1 MNAVLSESSAE
12 SLPTLADIEA
22 AARTV
27 YEEFQAT
34 PQYRWALLSE
44 RLGTDCWLK
53 HENHNPVGAFKIR
66 GGLTFFEQ
74 LAQRNA
80 LPTEVVSATR
90 GNHGQSMGWAAR
102 KHGVACT
109 IVVPHGNSTEKN
121 AAMRALG
128 VTLIEHGDDF
138 QEAREHAYAL
148 AKERNALMVP
158 SYHIDLV
165 CGVATYW
172 WELLR
177 AVPDLDV
184 VYVPIGMGSG
194 ACAAIAAKLAL
205 NHRARVV
212 GVVSTLAT
220 TYPDSIAAGRVV
232 EAPVTTQIADGM
244 AVRVADPSA
253 LAVLSEHLDHIVQVS
268 DEEVAAAMRAIYE
281 DTHNVAEGAGAAAF
295 AAAMQEKAQ
304 LKGLKVG
311 AALTGGNVDAP
322 VFAKVLGANLSSN

>member
-1 MNAVLSESSAE
+1 M
-12 SLPTLADIEA
+12 
-22 AARTV
+22 
-27 YEEFQAT
+27 
-34 PQYRWALLSE
+34 
-44 RLGTDCWLK
+44 
-53 HENHNPVGAFKIR
+53 
-66 GGLTFFEQ
+66 
-74 LAQRNA
+74 
-80 LPTEVVSATR
+80 
-90 GNHGQSMGWAAR
+90 
-102 KHGVACT
+102 
-109 IVVPHGNSTEKN
+109 
-121 AAMRALG
+121 
-128 VTLIEHGDDF
+128 
-138 QEAREHAYAL
+138 
-148 AKERNALMVP
+148 
-158 SYHIDLV
+158 
-165 CGVATYW
+165 
-172 WELLR
+172 
-177 AVPDLDV
+177 

-322 VFAKVLGANLSSN
+322 VFAKVLGAHLSGN

>member
-322 VFAKVLGANLSSN
+322 VFAKVLGAHLSGN

>member
-74 LAQRNA
+74 LAQCNA

-244 AVRVADPSA
+244 AVRLADPSA

-322 VFAKVLGANLSSN
+322 VFAKVLGGN

>member
-1 MNAVLSESSAE
+1 MNAVLSESSAAA
-12 SLPTLADIEA
+12 LPTLADIEA

-66 GGLTFFEQ
+66 GGLTYFEQ

-322 VFAKVLGANLSSN
+322 VFAKVLGGN